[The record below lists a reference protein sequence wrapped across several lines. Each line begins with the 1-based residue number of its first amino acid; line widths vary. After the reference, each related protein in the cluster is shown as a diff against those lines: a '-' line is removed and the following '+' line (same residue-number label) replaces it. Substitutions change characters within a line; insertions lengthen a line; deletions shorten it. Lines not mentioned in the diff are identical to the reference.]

1 MTYKIIKAI
10 IWAIAVIYYVLSA
23 LTIESLGI
31 EFCSVEWW
39 YFVLTEGILMGILLT
54 LTSRR

>member
-1 MTYKIIKAI
+1 MKNKTLKAI
-10 IWAIAVIYYVLSA
+10 AYGIAVIYYVLSL

-39 YFVLTEGILMGILLT
+39 HFQLTGGIVMGLFLVLF
-54 LTSRR
+54 